1 MFHPPRCPYTCC
13 SQHRNPSA
21 RFYRRNGYY
30 RPRCRSHAVP
40 RFICLACRRG
50 FSRQTF
56 RADFRDHR
64 PDLNPRLFRYLSS
77 GVGLRQ
83 SARLLGLSLHCTEL
97 KFRKLARQ
105 LAHLNLNLHTPLRAG
120 SRLQFDEFETYE
132 GRRNTRPLTVP
143 VLIETGTRLMIWA
156 ESATIRPRGR
166 MTQARKRAIARET
179 SRFGPRK
186 DRSRPSILRT
196 LRRGAALTRGL
207 ECVVFESDEKTVYP
221 GLVKR
226 AFKGQVVEHTTTNS
240 RLRRDVRN
248 PLFPINHT
256 EAMKRDLMGRLRR
269 ESWLV
274 SKKGVCLDLHLHI
287 YMAYRNFARPRF
299 NRDKQTPAQI
309 AGVVERLIRPMQLL
323 GWRQDWGSRSIHPLA
338 TRNTGRRVPRA
349 LARMLRR
356 AA

>member
-1 MFHPPRCPYTCC
+1 MFHPPRCPYTSC
-13 SQHRNPSA
+13 SEHRSSRP

-30 RPRCRSHAVP
+30 HPKCRPHPVA
-40 RFICLACRRG
+40 RFLCLSCRRG

-56 RADFRDHR
+56 RCDFRDHR
-64 PDLNPRLFRYLSS
+64 PDLNPRLFRLLCS

-83 SARLLGLSLHCTEL
+83 SSRLLGLSLRCTEL
-97 KFRKLARQ
+97 KFRKLGRH
-105 LAHLNLNLHTPLRAG
+105 LTHLNLNFRTPLPAG
-120 SRLQFDEFETYE
+120 SRLQFDELETYE
-132 GRRNTRPLTVP
+132 GRCNTRPLTLP
-143 VLIETGTRLMIWA
+143 ILIETRTRLMLWA

-166 MTQARKRAIARET
+166 MTQARRRAIVREIAK
-179 SRFGPRK
+179 FGPRR

-221 GLVKR
+221 GLVER
-226 AFKGQVVEHTTTNS
+226 AFKGQVVDHTRTSS
-240 RLRRDVRN
+240 RLPRDVRN

-256 EAMKRDLMGRLRR
+256 EAMARDLVSRLRR

-274 SKKGVCLDLHLHI
+274 SKKHAFLDLHLQI

-299 NRDKQTPAQI
+299 NRDNPSPAQL
-309 AGVVERLIRPMQLL
+309 AGMVERLIRPTQLL

-338 TRNTGRRVPRA
+338 TRKTVRSVAWSG
-349 LARMLRR
+349 RR

>member
-1 MFHPPRCPYTCC
+1 MFHPPRCPYTSC
-13 SQHRNPSA
+13 SEHRNPRA

-30 RPRCRSHAVP
+30 RPKCRSHAVP
-40 RFICLACRRG
+40 RFICLTCHCG

-64 PDLNPRLFRYLSS
+64 PDLNPRLFRYLCS

-83 SARLLGLSLHCTEL
+83 SSRLLRLSLRCTEL
-97 KFRKLARQ
+97 KFRKLGRQ
-105 LAHLNLNLHTPLRAG
+105 LTHLNLNFRTPLPAG
-120 SRLQFDEFETYE
+120 SRLQFDELETYE
-132 GRRNTRPLTVP
+132 GRRNTRPLTLP
-143 VLIETGTRLMIWA
+143 ILIEIRARLMIWA

-166 MTQARKRAIARET
+166 MTEARRRAIAREAIK
-179 SRFGPRK
+179 FGPRK
-186 DRSRPSILRT
+186 DRSHPSILRT

-207 ECVVFESDEKTVYP
+207 EIVVLESDEKTVYP
-221 GLVKR
+221 GLVER
-226 AFKGQVVEHTTTNS
+226 AFEGQTVQHVRTSS
-240 RLRRDVRN
+240 RLPRDVRN

-274 SKKGVCLDLHLHI
+274 SKQGVYLDLHLQI

-299 NRDKQTPAQI
+299 NRDEETPAQI
-309 AGVVERLIRPMQLL
+309 AGMVERLIRPTQLL

-338 TRNTGRRVPRA
+338 TRNTSRLVPCA
-349 LARMLRR
+349 LARTGRR

>member
-1 MFHPPRCPYTCC
+1 MFHPPRCPYTSC
-13 SQHRNPSA
+13 SEHRSSRP

-30 RPRCRSHAVP
+30 HPKCRPHPVA
-40 RFICLACRRG
+40 RFLCLSCRRG

-56 RADFRDHR
+56 RCDFRDHR
-64 PDLNPRLFRYLSS
+64 PDLNPRLFRLLCS

-83 SARLLGLSLHCTEL
+83 SSRLLGLSLRCTEL
-97 KFRKLARQ
+97 KFRKLGRH
-105 LAHLNLNLHTPLRAG
+105 LTHLNLNFRTPLPAG
-120 SRLQFDEFETYE
+120 SRLQFDELETYE
-132 GRRNTRPLTVP
+132 GRRNTRPLTLP
-143 VLIETGTRLMIWA
+143 ILIETRTRLMLWA

-166 MTQARKRAIARET
+166 MTQARRRAIVWET
-179 SRFGPRK
+179 AKFGPRR

-221 GLVKR
+221 GLVER
-226 AFKGQVVEHTTTNS
+226 AFKGQVVDHTRTSS
-240 RLRRDVRN
+240 RLPRDVRN
-248 PLFPINHT
+248 PLFPIDQT
-256 EAMKRDLMGRLRR
+256 EAMERDLVSRLRR

-274 SKKGVCLDLHLHI
+274 SKKHAFLDLHLQI

-299 NRDKQTPAQI
+299 NRDNPSPAQL
-309 AGVVERLIRPMQLL
+309 AGMVERLIRPTQLL

-338 TRNTGRRVPRA
+338 TRKTVRSVAWSG
-349 LARMLRR
+349 RR